1 MRKSSSYQR
10 IARGAED
17 CPIALQTLA
26 LFVLSAL
33 ALGLL
38 RFGSDPALRRETE
51 WGAIAAVSSTKPGQ
65 EQSTAF
71 NRQPAIEVAYGNL
84 PLSFEPNEGQT
95 NSQVEFLS
103 RGRGYTL
110 FLTATEAVLS
120 LRKHAA
126 PKANRGEDSEDTSG
140 AVLRMKLLGANPSP
154 RVTGLEELPGKGHYF
169 IGNDPA
175 KWRTNVPTYA
185 KVKYEDVY
193 PGVDLVYYGNQG
205 QLEYDLI
212 VAPGSDP
219 GAICLAFGGEDELEI
234 DVQGDLVLHAG
245 GSQIRLQKP
254 LVYQET
260 GEIRQETDGI
270 RQEIS
275 AAYVLNARRQVGFE
289 VGTYDADKPLI
300 IDPVL
305 SYSTY
310 LGGTAIDRGFG
321 IAVDGAGNAYVT
333 GGSSSINFPVLNPF
347 QALFPGGAVDAFV
360 TKLNATG
367 SALVYSTYLGGEGD
381 EQGFDIKVDDSG
393 NAYVTGQTDST
404 DFPTAGPIQVV
415 NRGLS
420 DAFVTKLNAAG
431 NELVYSTYLGGSSS
445 DFGFGIS
452 LDDSGNAY
460 VTGQTDSTDFPTALP
475 IQSANGALGDAF
487 VAKLNAAGNVLRY
500 STYLGGNGNDCGFRI
515 AVDASGNAYVHGD
528 TTSTNFPT
536 ANPFQSTRRG
546 ASDAFVTKL
555 NESANAL
562 VYSTYLGG
570 NGNELGFGIAV
581 DASGN
586 AYVTGVTDSSDFPTA
601 SPIQPAFDGGLADA
615 FVTKLNAAGGALLYS
630 TYLGGVATD
639 AGFAIALD
647 ASGNAHVTGRTDS
660 VDFPTVSP
668 AQAAFGGGLEDAFV
682 TKLNVTGSAMVY
694 STYLGGDGDDQGGD
708 IAVDASGN
716 AYVTGNTGSTD
727 FPTANPFQPSN
738 AGSENA
744 FIAKLTE
751 LPSVP
756 PTLPANSVV
765 NGASFRAAT
774 DPNGAIAPGAIV
786 AIFGTDL
793 ASDILLAGE
802 VPLPTTLGDTSVT
815 FDDVAAPLFF
825 VSGTQINAQVPFEL
839 SPGAGTVTVQ
849 VKRGSEASAA
859 QLIALAAVSP
869 GIFTLNQQ
877 GTGPGA
883 ILHAENFQ
891 PVNESAPAR
900 PGEFLLVFCTGLGP
914 VQPEVQS
921 GEVAPN
927 IPPLA
932 ETISTPLVN
941 IAGIAAAVTFS
952 GLAPGFVGL
961 YQMNVQVPAGVPSGT
976 QSVEVIINNVPG
988 SAEVTIAV
996 E

>member
-1 MRKSSSYQR
+1 M
-10 IARGAED
+10 
-17 CPIALQTLA
+17 
-26 LFVLSAL
+26 
-33 ALGLL
+33 
-38 RFGSDPALRRETE
+38 
-51 WGAIAAVSSTKPGQ
+51 
-65 EQSTAF
+65 
-71 NRQPAIEVAYGNL
+71 AYGNL
-84 PLSFEPNEGQT
+84 PLSFEPNQGQT
-95 NSQVEFLS
+95 DSQVEFLS

-120 LRKHAA
+120 LRKPAA
-126 PKANRGEDSEDTSG
+126 PKANVAPKANRAEDSEDTGG
-140 AVLRMKLLGANPSP
+140 AVLRMKLVGANPSP
-154 RVTGLEELPGKGHYF
+154 RVTGLEELPGKSHYF

-175 KWRTNVPTYA
+175 KWRRNVPTYA
-185 KVKYEDVY
+185 KVKYEAVY

-212 VAPGSDP
+212 VSP
-219 GAICLAFGGEDELEI
+219 GADPEAIHLAFGGGGELEI
-234 DVQGDLVLHAG
+234 DVQGDLALHAG
-245 GSQIRLQKP
+245 DGQVRLQKP
-254 LVYQET
+254 LVYQEA
-260 GEIRQETDGI
+260 DGI

-310 LGGTAIDRGFG
+310 LGGNFVDRGFG
-321 IAVDGAGNAYVT
+321 IAVDGAGNTYVT
-333 GGSSSINFPVLNPF
+333 GGTNSTDFPTANPF
-347 QALFPGGAVDAFV
+347 QAVFPGGPVDAFV

-367 SALVYSTYLGGEGD
+367 SALVYSTYLGGGGD
-381 EQGFDIKVDDSG
+381 DQGFDITVDDSG
-393 NAYVTGQTDST
+393 NAYVTGHTDST

-431 NELVYSTYLGGSSS
+431 NDLFYSTYLGGSSS
-445 DFGFGIS
+445 DFGFGIAV
-452 LDDSGNAY
+452 DDSGNAY

-475 IQSANGALGDAF
+475 IQSANGALSDAF

-536 ANPFQSTRRG
+536 VNPVQSTRRG
-546 ASDAFVTKL
+546 ASDAFVAKL

-570 NGNELGFGIAV
+570 DGSELGFGIAV

-586 AYVTGVTDSSDFPTA
+586 AYVTGITDSSNFPTV
-601 SPIQPAFDGGLADA
+601 SPVQPANGGEVDA

-630 TYLGGVATD
+630 TYLGGVGID
-639 AGFAIALD
+639 FGFAIALD
-647 ASGNAHVTGRTDS
+647 ASNNAYVTGGTDS
-660 VDFPTVSP
+660 IDFPTVSP
-668 AQAAFGGGLEDAFV
+668 AQAAFGGGLADALV
-682 TKLNVTGSAMVY
+682 TKLNATGSALVY
-694 STYLGGDGDDQGGD
+694 STYLGGSGDDQGFG

-727 FPTANPFQPSN
+727 FPTANPFQPNN
-738 AGSENA
+738 AGIENA
-744 FIAKLTE
+744 FIAKITE
-751 LPSVP
+751 PLAA

-765 NGASFRAAT
+765 NGASFRPAT
-774 DPNGAIAPGAIV
+774 DANGAIAPGAIV

-793 ASDILLAGE
+793 ASDTQVATA
-802 VPLPTTLGDTSVT
+802 VPLPTTLGDTVVT
-815 FDDVAAPLFF
+815 FNDIPAPLFF

-839 SPGAGTVTVQ
+839 MTGAGTVTAQ
-849 VKRGSEASAA
+849 VKRGGETSAA
-859 QLIALAAVSP
+859 QPIAVAAVSP

-883 ILHAENFQ
+883 ILHAEDFQ
-891 PVNESAPAR
+891 LVSESAPAR
-900 PGEFLLVFCTGLGP
+900 PGEFLLIFCTGLGP

-921 GEVAPN
+921 GKVAPN

-932 ETISTPLVN
+932 ETLSTPLVN

-976 QSVEVIINNVPG
+976 QSVEIIINNVPG
-988 SAEVTIAV
+988 NTEVTIAV